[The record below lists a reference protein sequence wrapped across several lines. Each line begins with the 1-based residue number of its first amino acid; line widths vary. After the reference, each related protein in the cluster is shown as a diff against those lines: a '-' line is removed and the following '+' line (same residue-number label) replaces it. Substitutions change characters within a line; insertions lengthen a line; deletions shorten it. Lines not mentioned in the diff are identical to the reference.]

1 MLIPAEEQG
10 SAGAPL
16 RLQIDTMGQG
26 HAPSC
31 AVTNPRSGWNKIHNL
46 CTFLCQI
53 SPDVLILSEHC
64 GRKKPFGDALGSEH

>member
-31 AVTNPRSGWNKIHNL
+31 AVTNPIHNL

-53 SPDVLILSEHC
+53 SPDVLILSEHW
-64 GRKKPFGDALGSEH
+64 GRKKPVGDALGSEH